1 MRNFVRGMLGLS
13 LLASAVTGP
22 VSASP
27 DAIDRFYEALF
38 STRSFAQV
46 AISPDGTR
54 IAWVESLPPEPGRAS
69 DATAIWVAE
78 RLHPER
84 RQRLQA
90 VSGKDGEDGGLAWSP
105 DSKRLAYLSNAG
117 GAGVKLYLSSLGGG
131 PARALTDGD
140 GFLAAPRFSP
150 DGKTIAVLHT
160 AGQGRDVGPTKAQP
174 KDVGVIGENLTPQR
188 LALVDLEH
196 GGLRDLSP
204 ANLHVYE
211 YDWSPDGKRFAITAA
226 APPGNAN
233 WWVARLFALSV
244 SDGSVMPLYT
254 PPFQISGVRVSPDGR
269 TVAVIQGLMSDAD
282 AVGGDIVLVPADG
295 RRSAPLTLTAERTTS
310 VSSLAWLPD
319 GDLLWVERDR
329 GGTSLAR
336 GNAQSISTLW
346 RGDEMLEA
354 GDIAPS
360 FSVTADGKTVAVAK
374 SSFSMPPE
382 IWTVEI
388 DGAKPVERWSQLTHE
403 NANGKAS
410 WGKTES
416 VTWNND
422 GLECQ
427 GWLLY
432 PADFDPAKSYPM
444 VVWVHGGPSSD
455 TTARWPAVWTLAR
468 SFPLSERGYF
478 VFYPNDRGSY
488 GRGEAFTQAN
498 VKDFGGGDLRDLLAG
513 VDQVARTHPV
523 DVKRLGIGGWSYGG
537 YMVMWAVTQT
547 DRFRAAMAGAGIANW
562 QSYYGQ
568 NGISTWMI
576 PFFGAS
582 VYDDPAVY
590 AKSSPIEFIKHAKTP
605 TLILAGESDAEVP
618 AAQSFEF
625 YRALKFLNVPAQL
638 VVYPG
643 EGHAISQPENRRDL
657 MRRMADW
664 FDRFLAPQP

>member
-1 MRNFVRGMLGLS
+1 
-13 LLASAVTGP
+13 
-22 VSASP
+22 
-27 DAIDRFYEALF
+27 
-38 STRSFAQV
+38 
-46 AISPDGTR
+46 
-54 IAWVESLPPEPGRAS
+54 
-69 DATAIWVAE
+69 
-78 RLHPER
+78 
-84 RQRLQA
+84 
-90 VSGKDGEDGGLAWSP
+90 
-105 DSKRLAYLSNAG
+105 
-117 GAGVKLYLSSLGGG
+117 
-131 PARALTDGD
+131 
-140 GFLAAPRFSP
+140 
-150 DGKTIAVLHT
+150 
-160 AGQGRDVGPTKAQP
+160 
-174 KDVGVIGENLTPQR
+174 
-188 LALVDLEH
+188 
-196 GGLRDLSP
+196 
-204 ANLHVYE
+204 
-211 YDWSPDGKRFAITAA
+211 
-226 APPGNAN
+226 
-233 WWVARLFALSV
+233 
-244 SDGSVMPLYT
+244 
-254 PPFQISGVRVSPDGR
+254 
-269 TVAVIQGLMSDAD
+269 
-282 AVGGDIVLVPADG
+282 
-295 RRSAPLTLTAERTTS
+295 
-310 VSSLAWLPD
+310 
-319 GDLLWVERDR
+319 
-329 GGTSLAR
+329 
-336 GNAQSISTLW
+336 
-346 RGDEMLEA
+346 MLEA

>member
-1 MRNFVRGMLGLS
+1 MGLCV
-13 LLASAVTGP
+13 LASAVNGP
-22 VSASP
+22 VFASA
-27 DAIDRFYEALF
+27 DAIDRFYDTLF
-38 STRSFAQV
+38 SSRSFTQV
-46 AISPDGTR
+46 ALSPDGSR
-54 IAWVESLPPEPGRAS
+54 IAWVESLPPEAGRSS

-90 VSGKDGEDGGLAWSP
+90 VPGKDGEDSGLAWSP
-105 DSKRLAYLSNAG
+105 DSKQLAYLSNAG
-117 GAGVKLYLSSLGGG
+117 GAGVKLYLSSLAGG
-131 PARALTDGD
+131 PARSLTDGG
-140 GFLAAPRFSP
+140 GFLTAPRFSP
-150 DGKTIAVLHT
+150 DGKAIAVLHT
-160 AGQGRDVGPTKAQP
+160 AGQGRDVGPTKEQP

-188 LALVDLEH
+188 LALVDLER

-204 ANLHVYE
+204 AELHVYE
-211 YDWSPDGKRFAITAA
+211 YDWSPDGKKLAITAA

-244 SDGSVMPLYT
+244 SDGSVVPLYT
-254 PPFQISGVRVSPDGR
+254 PPFQISGLRFSPDGR

-282 AVGGDIVLVPADG
+282 TVGGDIVLVPADG
-295 RRSAPLTLTAERTTS
+295 RRSAPLTLTAERKTS
-310 VSSLAWLPD
+310 VSSLAFLPD

-329 GGTSLAR
+329 GGTALAR
-336 GNAQSISTLW
+336 GNTQAISNLW

-354 GDIAPS
+354 GDIAPA
-360 FSVTADGKTVAVAK
+360 FSVTADGKTVAFAK
-374 SSFSMPPE
+374 SSFSVPPE

-388 DGAKPVERWSQLTHE
+388 DGTKPLERWSQLTHE
-403 NANGKAS
+403 NASGRVP

-416 VTWNND
+416 VAWSND

-432 PADFDPAKSYPM
+432 PADFDPSKSYPM

-455 TTARWPAVWTLAR
+455 ATARWPAVWTLAR

-478 VFYPNDRGSY
+478 VFYPSDRGSY
-488 GRGEAFTQAN
+488 GRGARCAA

-513 VDQVARTHPV
+513 LTWSRTHPV
-523 DVKRLGIGGWSYGG
+523 DGKRLGIGGWLRRLHGDVGG
-537 YMVMWAVTQT
+537 HA
-547 DRFRAAMAGAGIANW
+547 DRSLPRRHRRRDQLAKLLRAER
-562 QSYYGQ
+562 
-568 NGISTWMI
+568 ISTWMV

-582 VYDDPAVY
+582 VYNDPAVY
-590 AKSSPIEFIKHAKTP
+590 AKSSPIEFIKRVKTP

-643 EGHAISQPENRRDL
+643 EGHAISKPENRRDL

-664 FDRFLAPQP
+664 FDRYLAAQP